1 MCPLD
6 SPDERVDG
14 RLITGYRRA
23 RQASLVEIGLGG
35 PSPDTT
41 SSGRVATAWFSSS
54 AVASAF
60 AAAWARRLG
69 HSVVVRRLSSGWPC
83 APAWVVSV
91 PIAVWGLS
99 SAHGQVLVAGGGG
112 VRGVAASLRALGFVS
127 ASA

>member
-1 MCPLD
+1 VVSSSSLWAPAFSSVVWSAFSAGRCQFV
-6 SPDERVDG
+6 SWRVSS
-14 RLITGYRRA
+14 RA
-23 RQASLVEIGLGG
+23 
-35 PSPDTT
+35 

-54 AVASAF
+54 AVASAI

-69 HSVVVRRLSSGWPC
+69 HSVVVRQLSSGWPC

-99 SAHGQVLVAGGGG
+99 PAHGQVLVAGGGG
-112 VRGVAASLRALGFVS
+112 VRGVASALRALGFVS